1 MMSEVKLGRPSKY
14 KEEYAEQARKL
25 CLLGA
30 TDAKLADFF
39 EVDEATINRWKHDFP
54 EFCKSLKAGKMQA
67 DAEIAESLFNRA
79 RGYVAPDIDIKM
91 YEGQIIETP
100 YMKHYP
106 PDATSMIFWLKN
118 RQPDLWREKREAVEV
133 NDDNEITINVVRVS
147 KKKNA
152 D

>member
-1 MMSEVKLGRPSKY
+1 MSEVKLGRPSKY
-14 KEEYAEQARKL
+14 KQEYAEQARKL

-54 EFCKSLKAGKMQA
+54 EFCKSLKAGKIQA

-79 RGYVAPDIDIKM
+79 KGYVAPDLDIKM
-91 YEGQIIETP
+91 YEGEIIETP

-118 RQPDLWREKREAVEV
+118 RQPDLWREKREAVEI

-147 KKKNA
+147 KDKNA

>member
-1 MMSEVKLGRPSKY
+1 MSEVKQGRPSKY

-79 RGYVAPDIDIKM
+79 RGYVAPDLDIKM

>member
-1 MMSEVKLGRPSKY
+1 MMSEVKQGRPSKY

-79 RGYVAPDIDIKM
+79 RGYVAPDLDIKM
-91 YEGQIIETP
+91 YEGEIIETP

-147 KKKNA
+147 KDKNE
-152 D
+152 

>member
-1 MMSEVKLGRPSKY
+1 MSEVKLGRPSKY

-67 DAEIAESLFNRA
+67 DAEVAESLFNRA
-79 RGYVAPDIDIKM
+79 RGYVAPDLDIKM

-147 KKKNA
+147 KDKNA

>member
-1 MMSEVKLGRPSKY
+1 MSEVKQGRPSKY
-14 KEEYAEQARKL
+14 KQEYAEQARKL

-54 EFCKSLKAGKMQA
+54 EFCKSLKAGKIQA

-79 RGYVAPDIDIKM
+79 KGYVAPDLDIKM
-91 YEGQIIETP
+91 YEGEIIETP

-118 RQPDLWREKREAVEV
+118 RQPDLWREKREAVEI

-147 KKKNA
+147 KEKNA